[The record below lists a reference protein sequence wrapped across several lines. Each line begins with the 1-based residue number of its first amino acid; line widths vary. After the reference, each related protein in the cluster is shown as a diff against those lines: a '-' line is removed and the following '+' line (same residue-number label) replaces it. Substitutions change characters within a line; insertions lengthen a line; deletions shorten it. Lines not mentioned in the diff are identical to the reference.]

1 MIEMLKKTLLAGVGA
16 TVVTAEKVEGALSDL
31 VARGRLS
38 ADEARA
44 AANKVAEESKKEFEE
59 ARSSLNELFDEML
72 ERANVAS
79 KRDLD
84 KLKAR
89 LEALEARCTCG
100 EDEEKAESED

>member
-31 VARGRLS
+31 VERGRLS

-59 ARSSLNELFDEML
+59 ARSSLSELFDEML

-84 KLKAR
+84 KLEAR
-89 LEALEARCTCG
+89 LKALEARCTCG
-100 EDEEKAESED
+100 EEAPDEAPKD